1 MRIPMPLRFR
11 LLCLALGCLAL
22 AACSTT
28 VTAWD
33 PAVTG
38 PLYQPDNYVGVAR
51 LPDSIRRVVFLPLS
65 GGDVVPAEI
74 SAEMTP
80 IFTAALQRENRFEVV
95 ALSRA
100 ECRQALGGEEF
111 RSTATLPHDFM
122 EQLRTAYAAD
132 AVMLVDLTVLRTLR
146 PLTLGVRAKLATTD
160 ATTVI
165 LWNFDEVLSTGEP
178 AVANS
183 ARRFYLYNDAGLVP
197 VDRSDA
203 ILQSPT
209 RFAAYVAATTF
220 ATLPPR

>member
-1 MRIPMPLRFR
+1 MITRNFWLAG
-11 LLCLALGCLAL
+11 LLLAGMGLAGCQ
-22 AACSTT
+22 STG
-28 VTAWD
+28 TAWD
-33 PAVTG
+33 PAVVG
-38 PLYQPDNYVGVAR
+38 PLYQPENFVGVAH
-51 LPDSIRRVVFLPLS
+51 LPATFRRVVLLPVS

-74 SAEMTP
+74 TAEMDP

-95 ALSRA
+95 ALSRE
-100 ECRQALGGEEF
+100 ECRQAFGVGEF
-111 RSTATLPHDFM
+111 RSTAALPHDFLKQVR
-122 EQLRTAYAAD
+122 EVFAAD
-132 AVMLVDLTVLRTLR
+132 GVMFIDLTVLRTLR
-146 PLTLGVRAKLATTD
+146 PLGLGVRAKLATTAD
-160 ATTVI
+160 EAVI

-183 ARRFYLYNDAGLVP
+183 ARRYFLSNDSGLVP